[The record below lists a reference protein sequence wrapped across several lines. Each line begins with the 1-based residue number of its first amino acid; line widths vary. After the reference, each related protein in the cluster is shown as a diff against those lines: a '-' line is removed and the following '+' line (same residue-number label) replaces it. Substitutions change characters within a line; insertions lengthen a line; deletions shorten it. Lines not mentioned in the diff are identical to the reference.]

1 MEISHVKINMEIEMF
16 SCVLLFLISIDKT
29 WYIKFEVFQKNYCMS
44 KGLSSHYNQ
53 FFNNPFV
60 TPIQF
65 FNNPFVTPIDTSFLK
80 FRHNFLC
87 LKCIIIYH
95 QFGCFN
101 TIFLK
106 R

>member
-60 TPIQF
+60 TPI
-65 FNNPFVTPIDTSFLK
+65 DTSFLRFLK
-80 FRHNFLC
+80 LTFYAINALLFIINFGALILLFQKYNHNF
-87 LKCIIIYH
+87 
-95 QFGCFN
+95 
-101 TIFLK
+101 
-106 R
+106 